1 MLLAENELNCMN
13 ALYAGKPG
21 SMEILSVEPGPTPSE
36 EKPANRRNSI
46 SEKVLE
52 MAGQS
57 LSSHFDGESY
67 RYSLSVRWIPGRL
80 VQLSRDNI
88 LSVELAGEIERFTNF
103 EVSYQ
108 QAGRVQTVQ
117 VQLALD
123 IEKKLPV
130 ANRRIMYGEMLDSN
144 NLNYRWVSVSV
155 NSGRLVESK
164 NILIGKTLRRTLA
177 AGQPVR
183 YVDIT
188 SEFVIN
194 AGDEVTLIFEKDGIL
209 IAITAQARQ
218 DGEMDEVI
226 TIYSNETRTRY
237 LGRVTNPGIVKWE
250 KTL

>member
-1 MLLAENELNCMN
+1 MN
-13 ALYAGKPG
+13 VPYAGKTG
-21 SMEILSVEPGPTPSE
+21 STEILSVENGPMPVDGKLAIT
-36 EKPANRRNSI
+36 NYSI

-52 MAGQS
+52 KARQT
-57 LSSHFDGESY
+57 LSNHFDDESY
-67 RYSLSVRWIPGRL
+67 RYSLSVRWIPGSL
-80 VQLSRDNI
+80 VQLSEESI
-88 LSVELAGEIERFTNF
+88 LSVELAGEVERFTNF
-103 EVSYQ
+103 EVAYQ
-108 QAGRVQTVQ
+108 QASRVQTIQ

-130 ANRRIMYGEMLDSN
+130 ANRRVMYGEVLDSN
-144 NLNYRWVSVSV
+144 SLHYRWVSVSV
-155 NSGRLVESK
+155 NNGRMVESK
-164 NILIGKTLRRTLA
+164 KVLVGKTLRRTLA

-183 YVDIT
+183 YTDIA

-194 AGDEVTLIFEKDGIL
+194 AGDDVTLLFEKDGIL

-237 LGRVTNPGIVKWE
+237 LGRVTNPGIAKWE